1 MIMAA
6 LFKVAFFSFN
16 LTVMKG
22 LSYNRIRFSIILF
35 KLFEKKEYQRGVT
48 MILFFNLLLIC

>member
-1 MIMAA
+1 MAA